1 MIKDPKVSLNKKSLK
16 PLRQEL
22 RNKLTSAEAELWILL
37 KSKQIEGR
45 KFRRQHSI
53 ENYIVDF
60 YCPSERLIIELDGDP
75 HGDYSQINKDEI
87 RDKFLEENGFKV
99 LRFENRFVFQ
109 DPEYV
114 IELIKSNFKD

>member
-1 MIKDPKVSLNKKSLK
+1 MIKDNKVVFSKKFLK

-22 RNKLTSAEAELWILL
+22 RNKSTSAEAELWKLL
-37 KSKQIEGR
+37 KNKQIEGR
-45 KFRRQHSI
+45 KFRRQQSI

-75 HGDYSQINKDEI
+75 HGDYKQINKDEF
-87 RDKFLEENGFKV
+87 RDKYFEDNGFKV

-114 IELIKSNFKD
+114 IELIKSNFKY

>member
-75 HGDYSQINKDEI
+75 HGDYAQIYKDEI
-87 RDKFLEENGFKV
+87 RDKFFEDNGFKV

-109 DPEYV
+109 DQEYV
-114 IELIKSNFKD
+114 IELIKSNFKY